1 MRNCRRPALL
11 PILGHFAAALLLPA
25 IAAAHCD
32 SLDGPVVRDA
42 RVALEAGDAAPV
54 LKWVAPEQEAEV
66 LATFQKTLTVRGKGT
81 DAKELA
87 DLHFFETLVRL
98 HRAGEGEPYTGL
110 KPAGSTQP
118 GLAAADDALAA
129 GSSTA
134 LAKELSVAIERAVN
148 ERFAIVNERAR
159 HAGESVEAGR
169 DYVEA
174 YVEYAHFVE
183 SVHTLVARGA
193 APVHHAD

>member
-1 MRNCRRPALL
+1 M
-11 PILGHFAAALLLPA
+11 PA

-42 RVALEAGDAAPV
+42 RTALEAGDAAPV

-66 LATFQKTLTVRGKGT
+66 IAVFEKSVAVRSQG
-81 DAKELA
+81 AEARELA

-110 KPAGSTQP
+110 KPVGSAER
-118 GLAAADDALAA
+118 GLVAADDALAA
-129 GSSTA
+129 GSSA
-134 LAKELSVAIERAVN
+134 GLARELSAAIESGVN
-148 ERFAIVNERAR
+148 ERFAIARERLR
-159 HAGESVEAGR
+159 HMDDSVEAGR
-169 DYVEA
+169 RYVEA

-183 SVHTLVARGA
+183 AVHALAAHGA
-193 APVHHAD
+193 PPVHHD